1 MTSPTNFGRHIE
13 RREAIRRVSAMLGGV
28 ALIGSGALWSGCAG
42 DRAASSA
49 DGATLFSPEDIAF
62 LDEVSDTIL
71 PDTEKS
77 PGAKAAQV
85 GTFMAVMVTDCY
97 EPSNQQIFRDGM
109 KQLDEACVKT
119 HKTSFMSA
127 TPAQRTQLLETL
139 DRDAKSYMDGKTAE
153 QPPHYFRMMKEL
165 SLVGYFTSEIGY
177 TKALRYKESPG
188 PFQPCVP
195 YTAGEPIWARHA

>member
-1 MTSPTNFGRHIE
+1 MNVLLYCWHAPSSLWRYPVASTDPL
-13 RREAIRRVSAMLGGV
+13 SACT
-28 ALIGSGALWSGCAG
+28 A
-42 DRAASSA
+42 RSS
-49 DGATLFSPEDIAF
+49 I
-62 LDEVSDTIL
+62 VV

-139 DRDAKSYMDGKTAE
+139 DRDAKCYMDGKTADTLATTTE
-153 QPPHYFRMMKEL
+153 RGPAQSGLL
-165 SLVGYFTSEIGY
+165 SLCRS
-177 TKALRYKESPG
+177 R
-188 PFQPCVP
+188 PFFLSQN
-195 YTAGEPIWARHA
+195 